1 MKFGAK
7 PRKDWSSSAEL
18 NGKFNRLNKQINRL
32 MLLDHV
38 WTELVADKAQFWK
51 LVAVQKGVLLVEV
64 KLSVA
69 RNELVARS
77 STLIKEINKHFDK
90 PWIEKIEI
98 AKNLGDK

>member
-51 LVAVQKGVLLVEV
+51 LVAVQ
-64 KLSVA
+64 
-69 RNELVARS
+69 
-77 STLIKEINKHFDK
+77 
-90 PWIEKIEI
+90 
-98 AKNLGDK
+98 